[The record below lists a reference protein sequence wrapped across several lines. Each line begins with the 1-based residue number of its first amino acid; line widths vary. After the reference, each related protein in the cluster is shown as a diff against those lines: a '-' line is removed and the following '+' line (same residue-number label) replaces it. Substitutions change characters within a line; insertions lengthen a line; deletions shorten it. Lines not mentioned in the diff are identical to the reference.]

1 MLRFLQCK
9 GFLGCSSKEK
19 TASYKISWLSIAEK
33 VRFSFGICGAQI
45 DAVAGLLPV
54 SRLPMQILQ
63 MSVYSMFSGNTDASS
78 AVSEVDHYVKIKVRL
93 SSV

>member
-1 MLRFLQCK
+1 
-9 GFLGCSSKEK
+9 
-19 TASYKISWLSIAEK
+19 
-33 VRFSFGICGAQI
+33 
-45 DAVAGLLPV
+45 LLPV